1 MNVIKKNK
9 MTEKEKYTLELVK
22 SIIPSVTNIVL
33 KECYPATKDK
43 DIADTIAL
51 ISIHIAQ
58 NTIKEIEEFIT
69 IK

>member
-1 MNVIKKNK
+1 

-22 SIIPSVTNIVL
+22 AVIPSVTTVIL
-33 KECYPATKDK
+33 KKEYPALKDK
-43 DIADTIAL
+43 DMADIIASL
-51 ISIHIAQ
+51 SLHIAQ